1 VRRAGGAGEAGQYAR
16 AVTPEQL
23 RNVVRTVVAAAVE
36 RGALAVEV
44 PDEVVVERPKVR
56 AHGDYATN
64 VALRLAKAA
73 GRPPREVAGLLAA
86 DLAAQPGIAGVDVAG
101 PGFLNITLAEGA
113 LGQIAVQAVTA
124 GAAYGRTQVLAGQ
137 RLNLE
142 FVSANPTGPVTLG
155 STRWAAVGD
164 ALARLLEASGADV
177 SREYYVNDAGAQIE
191 RFGKSLQAVA
201 LGRPVPEDGYQG
213 DYVETVA
220 QQVVADDPGLLDL
233 PEDEQLAVFAERGVA
248 AMVAEIRRTL
258 DDFGVHF
265 DTFFSEKSLHESGA
279 LEKAVST
286 LRDQGHVFESDGAV
300 WLRTTDFGDDK
311 DRVLVKAGGEPTYFA
326 ADCAYY
332 LDKRARGFDRVVIL
346 LGADHSGYVG
356 RYKALVAAAGDDPA
370 THLEI
375 QIGQLVNLVKD
386 GEPVRMSKRKGN
398 FVLLTDLVDAV
409 GNDAARYALARA
421 SVDQQIDIDADLW
434 SRRTNDN
441 PVFYVQYAHARIS
454 SVLRNAADLGL
465 ALGDA
470 GDVEVTQLAHERES
484 DLLRA
489 IGEFPRVLSAAA
501 ELRAPHRVA
510 RYLEELAGTYH
521 RFYDSCRVL
530 PRGDE
535 EATPL
540 TTARLWLCAAT
551 ATVLR
556 NGLDVLGVSAP
567 ERM

>member
-1 VRRAGGAGEAGQYAR
+1 M
-16 AVTPEQL
+16 TPEQL
-23 RNVVRTVVAAAVE
+23 QDVVATAVRAVVD
-36 RGALAVEV
+36 RGALPVEV
-44 PDEVVVERPKVR
+44 PAAVVIERPR
-56 AHGDYATN
+56 NPEHGDYATN
-64 VALRLAKAA
+64 VALRLAKPA
-73 GRPPREVAGLLAA
+73 GRPPREVAELLAA
-86 DLAAQPGIAGVDVAG
+86 ELLAHEGIASVDVAG

-113 LGQIAVQAVTA
+113 LGAIAVRAVGA
-124 GAAYGRTQVLAGQ
+124 GPAYGRTDAFAGHK
-137 RLNLE
+137 LNLE

-164 ALARLLEASGADV
+164 ALARLLEATGAEV

-191 RFGKSLQAVA
+191 RFGRSLQAVA
-201 LGRPVPEDGYQG
+201 HGRPVPEDGYQG
-213 DYVETVA
+213 DYVESVA
-220 QQVVADDPGLLDL
+220 QQVVAARPGLLDL
-233 PEDEQLAVFAERGVA
+233 PEEEQVAVFAEDGVA
-248 AMVAEIRRTL
+248 AMVAEIRSTL
-258 DDFGVHF
+258 DGFGVHY
-265 DTFFSEKSLHESGA
+265 DRFFSERTLHESGA
-279 LEKAVST
+279 LEKAVAR
-286 LRDQGHVFESDGAV
+286 LREQGHVFEADGAV

-332 LDKRARGFDRVVIL
+332 LDKRSRGFERVVIM

-356 RYKALVAAAGDDPA
+356 RYKALVAAMGDDPDRN
-370 THLEI
+370 LEI
-375 QIGQLVNLVKD
+375 LIGQLVNLVKD

-409 GNDAARYALARA
+409 GTDAARYALARA

-434 SRRTNDN
+434 SRKTNDN

-454 SVLRNAADLGL
+454 SLLRNAADLGVP
-465 ALGDA
+465 LGEA
-470 GDVEVTQLAHERES
+470 GDVDVAALVHEREN

-489 IGEFPRVLSAAA
+489 VGDFPRVLASAA

-535 EATPL
+535 EVTSL

-556 NGLDVLGVSAP
+556 NGLAVLGVSAP